1 MTSSVSA
8 TEYQLFDNLGRMTQ
22 MAQITDGQT
31 YTSKYTYN
39 FSGALVEEEYP
50 SGRKVKN
57 EFESDGDISRIYGNA
72 TPTATERTYANTFSY
87 TPDGRGE
94 SPLEP
99 ILAVARFPFLTFTDR
114 QVWLP
119 STRVAL

>member
-8 TEYQLFDNLGRMTQ
+8 TEYQVFDNLGRMTQ

-39 FSGALVEEEYP
+39 FSGALIEEEYP

-57 EFESDGDISRIYGNA
+57 DFESDGDISRIYGNA
-72 TPTATERTYANTFSY
+72 TSSAEA
-87 TPDGRGE
+87 
-94 SPLEP
+94 
-99 ILAVARFPFLTFTDR
+99 
-114 QVWLP
+114 
-119 STRVAL
+119 